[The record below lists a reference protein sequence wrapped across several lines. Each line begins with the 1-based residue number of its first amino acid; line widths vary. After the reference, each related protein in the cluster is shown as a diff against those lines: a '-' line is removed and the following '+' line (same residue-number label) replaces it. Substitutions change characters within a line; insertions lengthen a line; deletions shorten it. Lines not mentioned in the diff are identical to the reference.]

1 MNWAHLHVSLSLAGL
16 LMLAIPVLSAAGA
29 WIFLEQSVSL
39 LQISGGVIVIAAL
52 VIVTR
57 DDASF
62 SGKENETPAYATG
75 SN

>member
-62 SGKENETPAYATG
+62 SGKENETAIE
-75 SN
+75 S